1 MKEIS
6 SEWIDSIVSEV
17 LKRLAALKSEML
29 SPKMLLIRS
38 ETPEYFAWQAD
49 QKKAEQMLKAMIE
62 SFEANACQIEIVTET
77 DFLKEKKTLDGYRGL
92 ILEPLSYQ
100 SLHKLAELEAQTTTQ
115 VIAIE
120 ALRKGLRV
128 VSASP
133 ALYDNQTAEYFV
145 KEQAVLMKRLD
156 AIGLS
161 LWQPYTNIAGE
172 VTRLE
177 SKLITE
183 SDLKGLRTSSVTI
196 QADAILTYSAKAYAA
211 ERGILIKRGR

>member
-17 LKRLAALKSEML
+17 LRRLSTLDSEML
-29 SPKMLLIRS
+29 SQKMLLMRS
-38 ETPEYFAWQAD
+38 EIPEYFPWQAD

-62 SFEANACQIEIVTET
+62 GFEANACQIEIVTAT
-77 DFLKEKKTLDGYRGL
+77 DFLKEKRTLDGYRGL
-92 ILEPLSYQ
+92 ILEPLSYP
-100 SLHKLAELEAQTTTQ
+100 SLKAMAELRAVTLAQT
-115 VIAIE
+115 IAID

-128 VSASP
+128 ISASP
-133 ALYDNQTAEYFV
+133 ALCDNQTSEYFA
-145 KEQAVLMKRLD
+145 KEQVVLQNRLD

-161 LWQPYTNIAGE
+161 LWQPWTNTGSE

-183 SDLKGLRTSSVTI
+183 SDLKGLRTKGVTI
-196 QADAILTYSAKAYAA
+196 ESDAILTYSAKAYAA

>member
-17 LKRLAALKSEML
+17 LRRLTALKSEML
-29 SPKMLLIRS
+29 NPKMLLIRS

-49 QKKAEQMLKAMIE
+49 QKKAEQMLRAMLE
-62 SFEANACQIEIVTET
+62 GFETNAFQIEIVTAA
-77 DFLKEKKTLDGYRGL
+77 DFLKEKRTLDGYRGL

-100 SLHKLAELEAQTTTQ
+100 SLRGLAELRAETLAQT
-115 VIAIE
+115 IAIE

-128 VSASP
+128 ISASP
-133 ALYDNQTAEYFV
+133 ALFDSQTPEYFA
-145 KEQAVLMKRLD
+145 KEQAVLKNRLD

-161 LWQPYTNIAGE
+161 LWQPYTHTNSD
-172 VTRLE
+172 VTCLK

-183 SDLKGLRTSSVTI
+183 SDLKGLRTNGVTI
-196 QADAILTYSAKAYAA
+196 ESDAILTYSAKAYAA

>member
-17 LKRLAALKSEML
+17 LKRLAELKSEML

-49 QKKAEQMLKAMIE
+49 QKKADQMLEAMLEGFRENDCQIE
-62 SFEANACQIEIVTET
+62 SFTAA

-100 SLHKLAELEAQTTTQ
+100 SLHHLAGLEAQNTTQ

-128 VSASP
+128 ISASP
-133 ALYDNQTAEYFV
+133 ALYDTQTSAYFA
-145 KEQAVLMKRLD
+145 KEQALLKTRLD

-161 LWQPYTNIAGE
+161 MWQPQTACE
-172 VTRLE
+172 ATRLK

-183 SDLKGLRTSSVTI
+183 SDLKGLRTNSVTI